1 MKDKVIKDPLDKLP
15 EILTRNIEK
24 NLCVCNEVP
33 KKIVIEAIARGAET
47 TEEVKEITFAT
58 GGNGCCTRQV
68 QRLID
73 LIHD

>member
-1 MKDKVIKDPLDKLP
+1 MKDKVVKDPLAKLP

-33 KKIVIEAIARGAET
+33 KKIVIKAIAQGAET

-73 LIHD
+73 LIHA

>member
-1 MKDKVIKDPLDKLP
+1 MKDKVVKDPLAKLP

-33 KKIVIEAIARGAET
+33 KKLVIDAIAKGAET

-58 GGNGCCTRQV
+58 GGNGCCARQV

-73 LIHD
+73 LIHK

>member
-1 MKDKVIKDPLDKLP
+1 MKDKAVKDPLAKLP

-33 KKIVIEAIARGAET
+33 KKIVIKAIAQGAET

-73 LIHD
+73 LIHK

>member
-1 MKDKVIKDPLDKLP
+1 MKDKVVQKPLDKLP

-24 NLCVCNEVP
+24 NLCVCNEVA
-33 KKIVIEAIARGAET
+33 KKKVIHAIANGAET
-47 TEEVKEITFAT
+47 IDEVRELTFAT

-73 LIHD
+73 LIHS

>member
-1 MKDKVIKDPLDKLP
+1 MKDKVVKDPLAKLP

-33 KKIVIEAIARGAET
+33 KKVVIDAIAGGAET
-47 TEEVKEITFAT
+47 TEEVKEMTFAT

-73 LIHD
+73 LIHK